1 MQGGRPHLELHRDA
15 NAWAWERGELGCSDC
30 WSSSESSDA
39 EIEDQATTA
48 VDALRARCKWP
59 SSMKR
64 CECACCGYRVIGIG
78 WQES

>member
-15 NAWAWERGELGCSDC
+15 NAWAWERGELGCSDDC
-30 WSSSESSDA
+30 WSNESSDA
-39 EIEDQATTA
+39 EVEDQAAT

-59 SSMKR
+59 SCMKR
-64 CECACCGYRVIGIG
+64 CDCACCGYRVIGIG

>member
-1 MQGGRPHLELHRDA
+1 MQGGRTHLELHRDA

-48 VDALRARCKWP
+48 VDALRARCKRLSRWNGVN
-59 SSMKR
+59 
-64 CECACCGYRVIGIG
+64 ARVAAIV
-78 WQES
+78 